1 MILLTGILDTMARK
15 LYERDTGFFKQS
27 ISPIL
32 HLLFNFLH
40 LKHIFYKYI
49 ILRKNFTF
57 IFYGIYFAA
66 NCLPVIRSLFL
77 NVTIRAAYI
86 HAFITKINYMF

>member
-1 MILLTGILDTMARK
+1 MILLTGILETMARK

-40 LKHIFYKYI
+40 LKHFLKIHHLKKYSE
-49 ILRKNFTF
+49 F
-57 IFYGIYFAA
+57 IYFAA

-77 NVTIRAAYI
+77 DVTIRAAYI
-86 HAFITKINYMF
+86 HAFITKINGML